1 MSRGTAME
9 INKQYSKSKRQNLK
23 NEMTNHIDDILD
35 AAENMGSLDFFTI
48 ELKVHNGELSANC
61 TLKNRKK
68 VY

>member
-1 MSRGTAME
+1 ME
-9 INKQYSKSKRQNLK
+9 INRQYNKSKKQSLK
-23 NEMTNHIDDILD
+23 NEMGNHIDDILD

-48 ELKVHNGELSANC
+48 EIKVHEGQLDANC

>member
-1 MSRGTAME
+1 ME
-9 INKQYSKSKRQNLK
+9 INKQYNKSKRQNLK
-23 NEMTNHIDDILD
+23 NEMVNHIDDILD

-48 ELKVHNGELSANC
+48 EIKVHNGELNANC